1 MDVIGVRVRPSHL
14 NGYLIILLWYG
25 TPRLGQMDSQI
36 KNVANLNLGILRNQL
51 TYQALAHLELR
62 KSVSSA

>member
-1 MDVIGVRVRPSHL
+1 MDVIGVWVRPSHL
-14 NGYLIILLWYG
+14 NGYLIILLWDSA
-25 TPRLGQMDSQI
+25 PCLGQMDSQI
-36 KNVANLNLGILRNQL
+36 KNVANLNLGIFRNQL